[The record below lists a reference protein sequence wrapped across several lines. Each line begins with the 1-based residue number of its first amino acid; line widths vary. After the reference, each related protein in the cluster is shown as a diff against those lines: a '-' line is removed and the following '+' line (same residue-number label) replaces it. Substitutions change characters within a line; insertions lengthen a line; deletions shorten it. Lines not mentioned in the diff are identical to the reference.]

1 MSPQPR
7 AVNTGPPGLLQWPGR
22 PGATLFDPRRRPTA
36 MANPI
41 DDTLRREEWVL
52 VQEVLAGSPDSFE
65 PLVRRH
71 EARVRSLCAALLQD
85 ATEADDAAQEV
96 FLKAYRALGR
106 FRNESSFS
114 TWIHRIAHN
123 HCLDIFKSRKRRPA
137 ESLDAL
143 LEKGDGVLA
152 DRDDGSPAPGR
163 DLDIHQLLIGLSSE
177 YRTVLVLR
185 EVQGFDYGEIAKI
198 MSVTVDSV
206 KARLRRARQS
216 LVEKARHFNA
226 PAAVQ
231 RLETQNEP

>member
-1 MSPQPR
+1 M
-7 AVNTGPPGLLQWPGR
+7 
-22 PGATLFDPRRRPTA
+22 
-36 MANPI
+36 
-41 DDTLRREEWVL
+41 
-52 VQEVLAGSPDSFE
+52 
-65 PLVRRH
+65 RRH

>member
-1 MSPQPR
+1 M
-7 AVNTGPPGLLQWPGR
+7 
-22 PGATLFDPRRRPTA
+22 
-36 MANPI
+36 
-41 DDTLRREEWVL
+41 
-52 VQEVLAGSPDSFE
+52 
-65 PLVRRH
+65 
-71 EARVRSLCAALLQD
+71 
-85 ATEADDAAQEV
+85 
-96 FLKAYRALGR
+96 
-106 FRNESSFS
+106 
-114 TWIHRIAHN
+114 
-123 HCLDIFKSRKRRPA
+123 
-137 ESLDAL
+137 
-143 LEKGDGVLA
+143 EKGDGVLA

>member
-1 MSPQPR
+1 MGWTIR
-7 AVNTGPPGLLQWPGR
+7 
-22 PGATLFDPRRRPTA
+22 GATLFGPGGRPKA

-71 EARVRSLCAALLQD
+71 EARVRTLCAALLRD
-85 ATEADDAAQEV
+85 AAEAEDAAQEV

-123 HCLDIFKSRKRRPA
+123 HCLDVFKSRKRRPA

-152 DRDDGSPAPGR
+152 GRDDGSPAPGR
-163 DLDIHQLLIGLSSE
+163 NLGLHQLLNGLSSE

-185 EVQGFDYGEIAKI
+185 EVQGFDYAEIAKI
-198 MSVTVDSV
+198 MGVTVDSV

-216 LVEKARHFNA
+216 LVETARHFDA
-226 PAAVQ
+226 PAVVQ

>member
-1 MSPQPR
+1 MSPQFR
-7 AVNTGPPGLLQWPGR
+7 AVNTASPGLLQWAGR
-22 PGATLFDPRRRPTA
+22 PGATLFGSRRRPTA

-41 DDTLRREEWVL
+41 DDTLRREEWDL
-52 VQEVLAGSPDSFE
+52 VQEILAGACDSFE

-123 HCLDIFKSRKRRPA
+123 HCLDVLKSRQRRRA

-143 LEKGDGVLA
+143 LEQGDGVLA
-152 DRDDGSPAPGR
+152 DRHDGSPAPGR
-163 DLDIHQLLIGLSSE
+163 DLDIHQLLQGLSPD

-198 MSVTVDSV
+198 MGVTVDSV

-216 LVEKARHFNA
+216 LVETARHFDA
-226 PAAVQ
+226 PAVVQ